1 MANYIIDASV
11 VIEYLITGSY
21 TPNVQAFFNQL
32 TAADRLTVPEFCLL
46 ECTNVIWKQ
55 VRFSGMSRGDA
66 EELLRVLRTL
76 KLRRAPMKRLLDRA
90 LDIALNNTLAVYDS
104 GYVAL
109 ALHYGYPLISIDQPQ
124 IRAATAEGVTLIPVT
139 SFKP

>member
-1 MANYIIDASV
+1 MANYIVDASI
-11 VIEYLITGSY
+11 VIEYLITGPY
-21 TPNVQAFFNQL
+21 TPNVQAYFNQI
-32 TAADRLTVPEFCLL
+32 TNADRLTVPEFCLL

-124 IRAATAEGVTLIPVT
+124 IRAATAEGVTLVPIT

>member
-1 MANYIIDASV
+1 MANYIVDASV
-11 VIEYLITGSY
+11 VIEYLITGPY
-21 TPNVQAFFNQL
+21 TPNVQAFFNQI
-32 TAADRLTVPEFCLL
+32 TNADRLTVPEFCLL

-124 IRAATAEGVTLIPVT
+124 IRAASAEGVTLIPIT
-139 SFKP
+139 SFKR

>member
-1 MANYIIDASV
+1 
-11 VIEYLITGSY
+11 
-21 TPNVQAFFNQL
+21 VQAFFNQI
-32 TAADRLTVPEFCLL
+32 TSADRLTVPEFCLL

-139 SFKP
+139 SFKL